1 MNGNLGTNCI
11 QNIFCNISTLLE
23 QPLLLYIIVTGVWS
37 ECNIF
42 VCYLC
47 TWNWF
52 ILIMFVMC
60 ENTNFTCYYVIP
72 ADGHIV
78 VSVCCTVH
86 VVKSQGMQQL
96 MYNCAHFQTAV
107 GLEVQL
113 LAL

>member
-72 ADGHIV
+72 KNYHIV

-86 VVKSQGMQQL
+86 VKKSQCMQQL
-96 MYNCAHFQTAV
+96 MDNYSVPKASVALQ
-107 GLEVQL
+107 VQL